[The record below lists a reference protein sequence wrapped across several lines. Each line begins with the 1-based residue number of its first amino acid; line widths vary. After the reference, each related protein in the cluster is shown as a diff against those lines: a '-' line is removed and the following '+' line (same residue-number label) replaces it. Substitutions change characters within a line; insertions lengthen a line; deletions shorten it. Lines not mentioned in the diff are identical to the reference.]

1 MLRGSTTLLSASPPR
16 GRTRPMCHRHAADTM
31 PADAVRARNATPQT
45 ASQLAVL
52 PPKRKGR
59 QKRRPSSQGGV
70 CGENVGGRCAF
81 GLCGEARGSRAGRHN
96 TQTTPICVVKP
107 VSQQN
112 GQRLNA
118 LLILAF
124 FVFFGGWYSLQIK
137 IYYLTFNLY
146 QPFVTTEHYR
156 STHRPRP
163 CYAGGTSPL

>member
-1 MLRGSTTLLSASPPR
+1 MLRGSTTLLSAPPGGVPTHASPR
-16 GRTRPMCHRHAADTM
+16 SGRHVSRR
-31 PADAVRARNATPQT
+31 RA
-45 ASQLAVL
+45 
-52 PPKRKGR
+52 R
-59 QKRRPSSQGGV
+59 QKRHDPNSHTVRRPKKERAARNDGPRHKEECVGRMWEAGVPSAFVEKQGGPRW
-70 CGENVGGRCAF
+70 GTNP
-81 GLCGEARGSRAGRHN
+81 
-96 TQTTPICVVKP
+96 QTTPISVANY

>member
-1 MLRGSTTLLSASPPR
+1 MLRGSTTLLSASPRGAYPPHVPPPR
-16 GRTRPMCHRHAADTM
+16 NGRHASQR
-31 PADAVRARNATPQT
+31 RARQERHAPNSHTVRRPK
-45 ASQLAVL
+45 
-52 PPKRKGR
+52 KRKGR
-59 QKRRPSSQGGV
+59 QKRRPLSHGGV

>member
-1 MLRGSTTLLSASPPR
+1 MSAPPR
-16 GRTRPMCHRHAADTM
+16 GRTRPCAAAAQQTPCQPTQCAPEM
-31 PADAVRARNATPQT
+31 PRPKQPRN
-45 ASQLAVL
+45 S
-52 PPKRKGR
+52 
-59 QKRRPSSQGGV
+59 PSSPKKKKGPPETTTLV
-70 CGENVGGRCAF
+70 TRRSVWGESEAGRCAF

-146 QPFVTTEHYR
+146 RPFVTTEHYR
-156 STHRPRP
+156 STHRPHP